1 MNINF
6 GWWCIP
12 TLLTT
17 VSLLFLIFK
26 PNSKKVDK
34 FNIIGIFYDGISELA
49 SLFILLSS
57 NLVAWLIYLICKI
70 NLNIY

>member
-12 TLLTT
+12 TLLSIF
-17 VSLLFLIFK
+17 SLLFLTFK
-26 PNSKKVDK
+26 SNSKKVDK
-34 FNIIGIFYDGISELA
+34 FNIIGEICDGIPELV

-57 NLVAWLIYLICKI
+57 NLVAWLIYLICKV
-70 NLNIY
+70 NLNIH